1 MNPLRLSFMPPS
13 SMVPLH
19 SLSQYPLN
27 RAGWNNVFYAMTKMK
42 ALNHS
47 KFVCR
52 DNPSENDKLILSY
65 RVHTCHRCLTTDN
78 SIIKFEYNA
87 TSKYGNDSV
96 SSFWR
101 DSVSYSRNHGC
112 DEEYYRK
119 IICGL
124 CPPELEESKKCVMME
139 RNSGQFLLK
148 AISSGSWIEKT
159 KSLVALK
166 IPPRHPDDERFH
178 ALINCQV
185 RLSVGSTS
193 NTNSIGSHQPS
204 SSLVP
209 ISARINLQ
217 DIPLIEFNNSNRDIF
232 HAAIKEGVIRL
243 DETMSTKFCEYARES
258 SIVMVRVN
266 TVGSACDTKENLS
279 PQYSPADDRMNNV
292 DENNVDAYIE
302 AALGRKIFLLILTP
316 YPEQYMSSS
325 VVLF

>member
-1 MNPLRLSFMPPS
+1 ML
-13 SMVPLH
+13 
-19 SLSQYPLN
+19 
-27 RAGWNNVFYAMTKMK
+27 
-42 ALNHS
+42 
-47 KFVCR
+47 
-52 DNPSENDKLILSY
+52 
-65 RVHTCHRCLTTDN
+65 
-78 SIIKFEYNA
+78 
-87 TSKYGNDSV
+87 
-96 SSFWR
+96 
-101 DSVSYSRNHGC
+101 
-112 DEEYYRK
+112 
-119 IICGL
+119 
-124 CPPELEESKKCVMME
+124 E

-159 KSLVALK
+159 KSLIALK
-166 IPPRHPDDERFH
+166 IPPRPPDDERFH
-178 ALINCQV
+178 VLINCQV
-185 RLSVGSTS
+185 RLSVGRTS
-193 NTNSIGSHQPS
+193 NTKSVGSHQPS

-266 TVGSACDTKENLS
+266 TVGYACDTKENLS

-302 AALGRKIFLLILTP
+302 AALGRKMFLLILTP

-325 VVLF
+325 YSNALKERLDLDLQSVGLVSYQPLMGD